1 MLPMVGMP
9 PAGREW
15 EDAAGGHLHPRSHMS
30 PGRKDVTLRKLDIK
44 VETVNREPL
53 TLHADREED
62 TASVSTATR
71 VMKAIY
77 SVRDTPCHGVTL
89 QHPSPGRMGPGRNE
103 PISPL
108 LFCSRSRTTWT

>member
-1 MLPMVGMP
+1 MLP
-9 PAGREW
+9 
-15 EDAAGGHLHPRSHMS
+15 AATLHSQSRVS

-77 SVRDTPCHGVTL
+77 SVRDTPRRGGGVTT
-89 QHPSPGRMGPGRNE
+89 QDPSLPRTGMDGTWEERAHLSLAVVQGRRGLEAGP
-103 PISPL
+103 SL
-108 LFCSRSRTTWT
+108 